1 MRKSEFFMTRL
12 GKLFFGLLVVVLL
25 LWQVPWAVN
34 YLAAKRNATPFTLYS
49 EVLNDFALIRR
60 DNGGIEYADRRGNR
74 YEQRQFDSLLPLFY
88 ARQLVADGRF
98 PDSIGG
104 RAVSP
109 REAQAATFV
118 FRSTPQGVNTPAPGI
133 RFLLESMSGR
143 VDLAM
148 PADAFRLT
156 DDGIEFIDM
165 ASNRVDRQKS
175 ARFTEVMRRKGVRFP
190 VTELSGNPTTRKE
203 YDEGYVLLDA
213 DRRMFHLK
221 MVQGR
226 PYVRAIAL
234 PEGVRPEHLF
244 ITEYHSRRTLAL
256 LTDDRARLYAVCMPG
271 YEVRRV
277 EGVSYDP
284 ERESISIIGTLLHWT
299 VCVEGDSAER
309 CYAVAADNLALLDTL
324 SYPLSGRHLP
334 GLAFT
339 SSQDNYVRPRLR

>member
-1 MRKSEFFMTRL
+1 MTRFS
-12 GKLFFGLLVVVLL
+12 KLFFGLLVVVLL
-25 LWQVPWAVN
+25 LWQVPRAVN
-34 YLAAKRNATPFTLYS
+34 YLTAERETTPFTLYS

-60 DNGGIEYADRRGNR
+60 GNGEIEYADRRGNR

-109 REAQAATFV
+109 REAQEATFV
-118 FRSTPQGVNTPAPGI
+118 FRSTPQGVNTPTPGI

-143 VDLAM
+143 VDLEM

-165 ASNRVDRQKS
+165 AANRVEQQKS

-234 PEGVRPEHLF
+234 PEGMRPEHLF
-244 ITEYHSRRTLAL
+244 ITEFHNRRTLAL

-277 EGVSYDP
+277 GEVFYDP
-284 ERESISIIGTLLHWT
+284 LRESISIIGTLLHWT
-299 VCVEGDSAER
+299 VCVEGASPVR
-309 CYAVAADNLALLDTL
+309 CSAVAPAGLAQLDTL
-324 SYPLSGRHLP
+324 SYPLSARPLP
-334 GLAFT
+334 ELAFT
-339 SSQDNYVRPRLR
+339 SPKDNYVRPRLQ

>member
-1 MRKSEFFMTRL
+1 MIRL
-12 GKLFFGLLVVVLL
+12 SKILLFFTATVLL
-25 LWQVPWAVN
+25 AWILPWACDF
-34 YLAAKRNATPFTLYS
+34 LIGAKPRTPFTLYS
-49 EVLNDFALIRR
+49 TVSGEFVSLQSGDR
-60 DNGGIEYADRRGNR
+60 GIEYRDATGRTFTER
-74 YEQRQFDSLLPLFY
+74 EFDSLLPFFY
-88 ARQLVADGRF
+88 YRQLIADNRF
-98 PDSIGG
+98 PDTIRGT
-104 RAVSP
+104 AVTPRMAQTQTFMFRSSP
-109 REAQAATFV
+109 REVNAT
-118 FRSTPQGVNTPAPGI
+118 RPGI
-133 RFLLESMSGR
+133 YPMLESMSGR
-143 VDLAM
+143 VDLET
-148 PADAFRLT
+148 PTDVFRI
-156 DDGIEFIDM
+156 DRQGITFIDCATNSVM
-165 ASNRVDRQKS
+165 ADKS
-175 ARFTEVMRRKGVRFP
+175 SAFTGMLRKKGFTFPARIIA
-190 VTELSGNPTTRKE
+190 GNPTTRKE

-256 LTDDRARLYAVCMPG
+256 LTDDRSRLYAVCMPG

-324 SYPLSGRHLP
+324 SHPLSGRHLP

>member
-1 MRKSEFFMTRL
+1 MTRFS
-12 GKLFFGLLVVVLL
+12 KLFFGLLVVVLL

-34 YLAAKRNATPFTLYS
+34 YLTAERETTPFTLYS

-60 DNGGIEYADRRGNR
+60 GNGEIEYADRRGNR

-109 REAQAATFV
+109 PEAPGATLV
-118 FRSTPQGVNTPAPGI
+118 FPSTPPGVNTPTPGI

-143 VDLAM
+143 VDLEM

-165 ASNRVDRQKS
+165 AANRVEQQKS

-244 ITEYHSRRTLAL
+244 ITEFHNRRTLAL

-277 EGVSYDP
+277 GEVFYDP
-284 ERESISIIGTLLHWT
+284 LRESISIIGTLLHWT
-299 VCVEGDSAER
+299 VCVEGASAER
-309 CYAVAADNLALLDTL
+309 CYAVAADGLAQLDTMN
-324 SYPLSGRHLP
+324 YPLSARHLP

-339 SSQDNYVRPRLR
+339 SPKDNYVRPRLQ

>member
-1 MRKSEFFMTRL
+1 MTRFS
-12 GKLFFGLLVVVLL
+12 KLFFGLLVVVLL
-25 LWQVPWAVN
+25 LWQVPRAVN
-34 YLAAKRNATPFTLYS
+34 YLTAERETTPFTLYS

-60 DNGGIEYADRRGNR
+60 GNGEIEYADRRGNR

-104 RAVSP
+104 RAVPP
-109 REAQAATFV
+109 REAQEATFL
-118 FRSTPQGVNTPAPGI
+118 FRSTPPGGHTPTPGI
-133 RFLLESMSGR
+133 RVPLGSMAGGDELE
-143 VDLAM
+143 M

-165 ASNRVDRQKS
+165 AANRVEQQKS

-234 PEGVRPEHLF
+234 PEGMRPEHLF
-244 ITEYHSRRTLAL
+244 ITEFHNRRTLAL

-277 EGVSYDP
+277 GEVFYDP
-284 ERESISIIGTLLHWT
+284 LRESISIIGTLLHWT
-299 VCVEGDSAER
+299 VCVEGASAER
-309 CYAVAADNLALLDTL
+309 CYAVAADGLAQLDTI
-324 SYPLSGRHLP
+324 SYPLSARHLP
-334 GLAFT
+334 ELAFT
-339 SSQDNYVRPRLR
+339 SPKDNYVRPRLQ

>member
-1 MRKSEFFMTRL
+1 MTRFS
-12 GKLFFGLLVVVLL
+12 KLFFGLLVVVLL
-25 LWQVPWAVN
+25 LWQVPRAVN
-34 YLAAKRNATPFTLYS
+34 YLTAERETTPFTLYS

-60 DNGGIEYADRRGNR
+60 GNGEIEYADRRANR
-74 YEQRQFDSLLPLFY
+74 DEQRQSDSLLPLFY
-88 ARQLVADGRF
+88 ARQLVAAGRF

-109 REAQAATFV
+109 REAQEATFV
-118 FRSTPQGVNTPAPGI
+118 FRSTPQGVNTPTPGI

-143 VDLAM
+143 VDLEM

-165 ASNRVDRQKS
+165 AANRVEQQKS

-234 PEGVRPEHLF
+234 PEGMRPEHLF
-244 ITEYHSRRTLAL
+244 ITEFHNRRTLAL

-277 EGVSYDP
+277 GEVFYDP
-284 ERESISIIGTLLHWT
+284 LRESISIIGTLLHWT
-299 VCVEGDSAER
+299 VCVEGASAER
-309 CYAVAADNLALLDTL
+309 CYAVAADGLAQLDTI
-324 SYPLSGRHLP
+324 SYPLSARHLP
-334 GLAFT
+334 ELAFT
-339 SSQDNYVRPRLR
+339 SPKDNYVRPRLQ

>member
-1 MRKSEFFMTRL
+1 MTRFS
-12 GKLFFGLLVVVLL
+12 KLFFGLLVVVLL

-34 YLAAKRNATPFTLYS
+34 YLTVERHATPFTLYS

-60 DNGGIEYADRRGNR
+60 DDGGIEYVDRRGNR
-74 YEQRQFDSLLPLFY
+74 YEQHQFDSLLPLFY

-104 RAVSP
+104 RPVSP

-118 FRSTPQGVNTPAPGI
+118 FRATPQGINTPTPGI
-133 RFLLESMSGR
+133 RFLMESMSGR
-143 VDLAM
+143 VDLEM

-165 ASNRVDRQKS
+165 AANRIELQKS
-175 ARFTEVMRRKGVRFP
+175 ARFTETMRRKGVRFP
-190 VTELSGNPTTRKE
+190 VTEISGNPTTRKE

-213 DRRMFHLK
+213 DRQMFHLK

-244 ITEYHSRRTLAL
+244 ITEFHSRRTLAL
-256 LTDDRARLYAVCMPG
+256 LTDDRNRLYAVCMPG

-277 EGVSYDP
+277 EGVAYDP
-284 ERESISIIGTLLHWT
+284 LRESISIIGTLLHWT
-299 VCVEGDSAER
+299 VCVEGASAER
-309 CYAVAADNLALLDTL
+309 YYAVAADNLALLDTL

-334 GLAFT
+334 GLVFT
-339 SSQDNYVRPRLR
+339 SSSDNYVRPRMQ

>member
-1 MRKSEFFMTRL
+1 MTRFS
-12 GKLFFGLLVVVLL
+12 KLFFGLLVVVLL

-34 YLAAKRNATPFTLYS
+34 YLTAERETTPFTLYS

-60 DNGGIEYADRRGNR
+60 GNGEIEYADRRGNR

-109 REAQAATFV
+109 REAQEAPFV
-118 FRSTPQGVNTPAPGI
+118 FRSPPQGVNTPTPGI

-143 VDLAM
+143 VDLEM

-165 ASNRVDRQKS
+165 AANRVEQQKS

-244 ITEYHSRRTLAL
+244 ITEFHNRRTLAL

-277 EGVSYDP
+277 GEVFYDP
-284 ERESISIIGTLLHWT
+284 LRESISIIGTLLHWT
-299 VCVEGDSAER
+299 VCVEGASAER
-309 CYAVAADNLALLDTL
+309 CYAVAADGLAQLDTMN
-324 SYPLSGRHLP
+324 YPLSARHLP

-339 SSQDNYVRPRLR
+339 SPKDNYERPRLQ

>member
-1 MRKSEFFMTRL
+1 MLRSSKI
-12 GKLFFGLLVVVLL
+12 LFWAIVAILL
-25 LWQVPWAVN
+25 LWQVPWCLN
-34 YLAAKRNATPFTLYS
+34 FIAAKSERTPFIIYS
-49 EVLNDFALIRR
+49 TIVKDLIR
-60 DNGGIEYADRRGNR
+60 EDRFGNSFT
-74 YEQRQFDSLLPLFY
+74 EEQFDSILPSFY
-88 ARQLVADGRF
+88 LRQLVTDERF
-98 PDSIGG
+98 PDSIKGV
-104 RAVSP
+104 AVTPKLLQTESF
-109 REAQAATFV
+109 TF
-118 FRSTPQGVNTPAPGI
+118 RNTPAMINRTTVGLYP
-133 RFLLESMSGR
+133 LLESMSGR

-148 PADAFRLT
+148 PDDVFRIT
-156 DDGIEFIDM
+156 GSGIEFIDM
-165 ASNRVDRQKS
+165 ESNSVNREKS
-175 ARFTEVMRRKGVRFP
+175 DLFTEAMLRKGFRFP
-190 VTELSGNPTTRKE
+190 ATKISGNPTDRKD

-277 EGVSYDP
+277 GGVSYDP